1 METGFS
7 NSKKT
12 KMRLACLVVLSL
24 MPSLSV
30 FAQSK
35 EATKNE
41 AKPAVEKAIPL
52 AVFCVAGVERWLGNA
67 DYLFEAVKREEL
79 SDFVGGQMS
88 KLNDLKGIDK
98 DKPFGMLVFLRP
110 GLIPQPYPVSF
121 VPVKNLSDLIGT
133 VSNGPFKVKKIDDT
147 HYDLVMDNNTIHAL
161 LVGDY
166 AWLASEVDQLDFEFP
181 NPADFTK
188 RLSARYDISFEFNL
202 TSVPEGMKNIFL
214 DFLRASTETS
224 MQQRD
229 GEPEA
234 GYQLRRLN
242 AMNSLDFLEQLILQG
257 ERLTFGLSVDSKTK
271 HASIEAD
278 VQAKP
283 DSGLSQ
289 LLQDVSART
298 SYFASVLREETP
310 LTFSMSWMMPPSNQ
324 KRLADFFETAE
335 QEVASQLANSIAGK
349 KVEEKPSIAPATEAP
364 KVASTGKPKRG
375 GTGKPKKP
383 KIPVP
388 QPIKDVFDSL
398 RATALTGHIDFF
410 AQFAADSKSN
420 GSPEFTLLGGAKVV
434 DGTKLASGVTEI
446 LKQIKDR
453 PGLAA
458 LDFNIDTHKGVT
470 FHRLLGSEIRRS
482 DELMYGGKPSLYIG
496 LGSQVVWFAIGQP
509 NVLTQLKQVI
519 DRVEA
524 APPARPSGSDRI
536 PFQLTMHMKRWI
548 EFGQANTEE
557 LQQEAIKQREKAIA
571 AQQAAAAANGAKP
584 ATVEEPK
591 VVAPATSGDNTQ
603 PRNGERV
610 VGGRGNQDRLPGQ
623 MREWQE
629 MQRKAFSGSDD
640 LLRIDFRPTDQGARI
655 KFEFD
660 EGFIRLMGLGVSK
673 GLDSLAEREQRQRKP
688 SQDAPKK

>member
-1 METGFS
+1 MQTSLSIRMAKFS
-7 NSKKT
+7 PII
-12 KMRLACLVVLSL
+12 CLVTSL
-24 MPSLSV
+24 LLWPVPV
-30 FAQSK
+30 FAQAK
-35 EATKNE
+35 EAAKSD
-41 AKPAVEKAIPL
+41 AKPAIEKAIPL
-52 AVFCVAGVERWLGNA
+52 AVLCVAGVERWLSNA

-133 VSNGPFKVKKIDDT
+133 ASNGPFKVKKIDDT
-147 HYDLVMDNNTIHAL
+147 HYDLVTDNNTIHAL

-166 AWLASEVDQLDFEFP
+166 AWIASESDQLDFEFP
-181 NPADFTK
+181 DPVSFTK
-188 RLSARYDISFEFNL
+188 RLTTRYDLSFEFNL

-229 GEPEA
+229 GEPDA
-234 GYQLRRLN
+234 GHQLRRLN
-242 AMNSLDFLEQLILQG
+242 AMNSLDFLEQLVLQG
-257 ERLTFGLSVDSKTK
+257 ERLTFGLSVDPKTK
-271 HASIEAD
+271 HASIEVD

-298 SYFASVLREETP
+298 SYFSTILREDTP

-335 QEVASQLANSIAGK
+335 QEVASQLANAISGK
-349 KVEEKPSIAPATEAP
+349 KVDEKPNAASATPEAP

-388 QPIKDVFDSL
+388 QPIKEVFDSL

-410 AQFAADSKSN
+410 AQFVTDSKSN
-420 GSPEFTLLGGAKVV
+420 GSPQFTLLGGAKIA
-434 DGTKLASGVTEI
+434 DGAKLASGLTEI

-482 DELMYGGKPSLYIG
+482 DELMYGGKPALYIG

-509 NVLTQLKQVI
+509 DALTQIKQVI

-524 APPARPSGSDRI
+524 APSARPSGADRI

-548 EFGQANTEE
+548 EFGQANGEE
-557 LQQEAIKQREKAIA
+557 LQKEGFKQREKAIA
-571 AQQAAAAANGAKP
+571 AQQAAATANGAKP
-584 ATVEEPK
+584 VTAEEPK
-591 VVAPATSGDNTQ
+591 VVAPANSSQ
-603 PRNGERV
+603 PRNGDNTAAD
-610 VGGRGNQDRLPGQ
+610 RGNRQTPIRA
-623 MREWQE
+623 WQE

-640 LLRIDFRPTDQGARI
+640 LLRVDFRPTDQGARL

-660 EGFIRLMGLGVSK
+660 EGFIRLMGFGVSA
-673 GLDSLAEREQRQRKP
+673 GMDSLAEREQRQRKP
-688 SQDAPKK
+688 NTEAPKK

>member
-1 METGFS
+1 MV
-7 NSKKT
+7 
-12 KMRLACLVVLSL
+12 RLACLVALCL
-24 MPSLSV
+24 MPSLPV
-30 FAQSK
+30 FAQPK
-35 EATKNE
+35 EAPKND
-41 AKPAVEKAIPL
+41 AKPVVEKAIPL

-88 KLNDLKGIDK
+88 KINDLKGIDK

-147 HYDLVMDNNTIHAL
+147 HYDLVTDNNTIHAL
-161 LVGDY
+161 LVGNY

-188 RLSARYDISFEFNL
+188 RLAARYDVSFEFNL

-229 GEPEA
+229 GEPDT

-257 ERLTFGLSVDSKTK
+257 ERLTLGLSVDPKTK
-271 HASIEAD
+271 RASIEAD

-298 SYFASVLREETP
+298 SYFTSILREDTP

-335 QEVASQLANSIAGK
+335 QQVASQLANAITGK
-349 KVEEKPSIAPATEAP
+349 KVEEKPSSDSSSSDSP

-388 QPIKDVFDSL
+388 QPVKDVFDSL

-420 GSPEFTLLGGAKVV
+420 GSPQFTLLGGAKIA
-434 DGTKLASGVTEI
+434 DGSKLASGLTEI

-470 FHRLLGSEIRRS
+470 FHRLLGSEIRRA
-482 DELMYGGKPSLYIG
+482 DELMYGGKPALYIG
-496 LGSQVVWFAIGQP
+496 LGSQAVWFALGQP
-509 NVLTQLKQVI
+509 DALAQLKQVI

-524 APPARPSGSDRI
+524 APSARPSGSDRI

-548 EFGQANTEE
+548 EFGQANGEE
-557 LQQEAIKQREKAIA
+557 LQQEAVKQREKALTAQKA
-571 AQQAAAAANGAKP
+571 ASEANDAK
-584 ATVEEPK
+584 ATVAETPK
-591 VVAPATSGDNTQ
+591 ETPPANSNDSQPKRGGNSDGDRPAEQNRQ
-603 PRNGERV
+603 SPQRR
-610 VGGRGNQDRLPGQ
+610 
-623 MREWQE
+623 WQE

-640 LLRIDFRPTDQGARI
+640 MLRVDFRPTAQGARL
-655 KFEFD
+655 KLEFD
-660 EGFIRLMGLGVSK
+660 EGFIRLMGLGVSA
-673 GLDSLAEREQRQRKP
+673 GLDSVAEREQRQRKP
-688 SQDAPKK
+688 NSDSPKK

>member
-1 METGFS
+1 MV
-7 NSKKT
+7 
-12 KMRLACLVVLSL
+12 RLVCLVALCL
-24 MPSLSV
+24 MPSLPV
-30 FAQSK
+30 FAQPK
-35 EATKNE
+35 EAPKND
-41 AKPAVEKAIPL
+41 AKQVVEKAIPL

-88 KLNDLKGIDK
+88 KINDLKGIDK

-147 HYDLVMDNNTIHAL
+147 HYDLVTDNNTIHAL

-188 RLSARYDISFEFNL
+188 RLAARYDVSFEFNL

-229 GEPEA
+229 GEPDT

-257 ERLTFGLSVDSKTK
+257 ERLTLGLSVDPKTK
-271 HASIEAD
+271 RASIEAD

-289 LLQDVSART
+289 LLQDASART
-298 SYFASVLREETP
+298 SYFASALREETP

-335 QEVASQLANSIAGK
+335 QQVASQLANSITGK
-349 KVEEKPSIAPATEAP
+349 KVEEKPSSDSSSSDSP

-388 QPIKDVFDSL
+388 QPVKDVFDSL

-420 GSPEFTLLGGAKVV
+420 GSPQFTLLGGAKIA
-434 DGTKLASGVTEI
+434 DGSKLASGLTEI

-470 FHRLLGSEIRRS
+470 FHRLLGSEIRRA
-482 DELMYGGKPSLYIG
+482 DELMYGGKPALYIG
-496 LGSQVVWFAIGQP
+496 LGSQAVWFALGQP
-509 NVLTQLKQVI
+509 DALAQLKQVI

-524 APPARPSGSDRI
+524 APSARPSGSDRI

-548 EFGQANTEE
+548 EFGQANGEE
-557 LQQEAIKQREKAIA
+557 LQQEAVKQREKALA
-571 AQQAAAAANGAKP
+571 AQKAASEANGAK
-584 ATVEEPK
+584 ATVAETPK
-591 VVAPATSGDNTQ
+591 ETPPANLNDSQPKRGGNSDGDRPADQNRRSPQ
-603 PRNGERV
+603 RR
-610 VGGRGNQDRLPGQ
+610 
-623 MREWQE
+623 WQE

-640 LLRIDFRPTDQGARI
+640 MLRVDFRPTDQGARL
-655 KFEFD
+655 KLEFD
-660 EGFIRLMGLGVSK
+660 EGFIRLMGLGVSA
-673 GLDSLAEREQRQRKP
+673 GLDSLAEREQQQRKP
-688 SQDAPKK
+688 NSDSPKN